1 MPRNIQVHHFVG
13 AVQHRSAV
21 LVILVEDIA
30 PDFHYF
36 ILNCKPCCKKK
47 KKALAPLPFCKLLTL
62 LFNKSDTFVLL
73 KPIVFSLN
81 VKTPKFYVC

>member
-47 KKALAPLPFCKLLTL
+47 KGF
-62 LFNKSDTFVLL
+62 STFTFLQAVD
-73 KPIVFSLN
+73 IVI
-81 VKTPKFYVC
+81 